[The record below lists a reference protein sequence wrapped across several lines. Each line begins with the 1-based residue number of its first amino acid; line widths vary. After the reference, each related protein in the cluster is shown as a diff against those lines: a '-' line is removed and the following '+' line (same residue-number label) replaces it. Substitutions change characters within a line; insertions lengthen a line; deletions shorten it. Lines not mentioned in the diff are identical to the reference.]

1 MQKIHIDNKIFE
13 LPESMNEMTQKQLI
27 FLANLVSEDVPIQ
40 DIKVKMLLYCLGAR
54 MKRMKVGPYWR
65 VSIKGQIFGFKSA
78 EMVEMSQAF
87 NFLFTEPDADGNCF
101 LDDRLTLPPVDSIK
115 SGRKKLFLPGEAL
128 TDCTYNQYIYLQT
141 FDVMKE
147 SNPEALYHFLG
158 CMFQEKKKPFNPDN
172 LHTRAVRK
180 LSNEQIILILWY
192 WIGSCRFIA
201 DKFPRI
207 FPNADDAGSA
217 GNPYDGQ
224 QRLLDFMTKADAA
237 KKEGYK
243 RMKLYD
249 VLYSLDYML
258 EVEEKNKS

>member
-1 MQKIHIDNKIFE
+1 MQKLHIEDKIFE
-13 LPESMNEMTQKQLI
+13 LPGRMNEMTAEQLS
-27 FLANLVSEDVPIQ
+27 FLANLVAADVPIQ
-40 DIKVKMLLYCLGAR
+40 DVKVKILLYCLGAH
-54 MKRMKVGPYWR
+54 MKRIKVGRYWR
-65 VSIKGQIFGFKSA
+65 MNIKGRIYGFTSD
-78 EMVEMSQAF
+78 EVLEMSQAF

-128 TDCTYNQYIYLQT
+128 TECTYNQYIYLQT

-147 SNPEALYHFLG
+147 SNPEALHHFLG
-158 CMFQEKKKPFNPDN
+158 CMFRQKDKPFSPDN
-172 LHTRAVRK
+172 LHARAVRK
-180 LSNEQIILILWY
+180 LSNEQVVLIFWY

-207 FPNADDAGSA
+207 FPNESAGSA

-237 KKEGYK
+237 KKEEYK

-258 EVEEKNKS
+258 DIEEKKQS